1 MRRRRRAVR
10 VLRQAWLALSC
21 VAAFGFL
28 WGTTHAYD
36 FWTVVTWDTPQ
47 ARANIV
53 LTGMASCAP
62 LTLAMFV
69 AAGQERRVRLS
80 YCLLA
85 ASALAALAATAVM
98 LLQNAGLP
106 SLRNAYGTAADPHE
120 NEKLVGEALKDVRNS
135 VQIVTKFGIRFDETS
150 TAVNKPLIPDSRPE
164 TIRASVE
171 GSLRRLGTD
180 HIDLYFQH
188 RMDPSVESEAVA
200 QVMADLIKEGKITH
214 WGISEAAEDYLRRAH
229 KVCPVTAVQNRYSM
243 MARQHE
249 ALFPVL
255 EELNVGFVAFSP
267 MANGLLTACYG
278 KDDKFDPKL
287 DYRSAMP
294 QFTPEAAEENRELLG
309 LLRDLAEQKGA
320 TPAQIS
326 LSWMLCKK
334 PYIVPIPGSR
344 KVERMRENAG
354 AADIVLSAAEVAQID
369 HILNTIPMSAVFG
382 GTAVKS
388 R

>member
-1 MRRRRRAVR
+1 MNTRTLGADLTVSAVG
-10 VLRQAWLALSC
+10 LGC
-21 VAAFGFL
+21 MGFS
-28 WGTTHAYD
+28 HAYGAPTEKNEAIRSIRAAYD
-36 FWTVVTWDTPQ
+36 LGYTMFDT
-47 ARANIV
+47 AE
-53 LTGMASCAP
+53 T
-62 LTLAMFV
+62 
-69 AAGQERRVRLS
+69 
-80 YCLLA
+80 
-85 ASALAALAATAVM
+85 
-98 LLQNAGLP
+98 
-106 SLRNAYGTAADPHE
+106 YGTAADPHE

-171 GSLRRLGTD
+171 GSLRRLQTD

-188 RMDPSVESEAVA
+188 RMDPRVEPETVA
-200 QVMADLIKEGKITH
+200 RVMADLIREGKITH
-214 WGISEAAEDYLRRAH
+214 WGISEATEDYLRRAH

-267 MANGLLTACYG
+267 MANGLLTARYG

-294 QFTPEAAEENRELLG
+294 QFTPEAAEENRELLD

-326 LSWMLCKK
+326 LAWMLCKK

-354 AADIVLSAAEVAQID
+354 AADATLSAAEVAQID
-369 HILNTIPMSAVFG
+369 HILETIPMSAVFG
-382 GTAVKS
+382 GTKVVSK
-388 R
+388 

>member
-1 MRRRRRAVR
+1 MNTRTLGADLTVSAVG
-10 VLRQAWLALSC
+10 LGC
-21 VAAFGFL
+21 MGFS
-28 WGTTHAYD
+28 HAYGAPTEKNEAIRSIRAAYD
-36 FWTVVTWDTPQ
+36 LGYTMFDT
-47 ARANIV
+47 AE
-53 LTGMASCAP
+53 T
-62 LTLAMFV
+62 
-69 AAGQERRVRLS
+69 
-80 YCLLA
+80 
-85 ASALAALAATAVM
+85 
-98 LLQNAGLP
+98 
-106 SLRNAYGTAADPHE
+106 YGTAADPHE
-120 NEKLVGEALKDVRNS
+120 NEKLVGEALADVRNS

-188 RMDPSVESEAVA
+188 RVDPSVEPEAVA
-200 QVMADLIKEGKITH
+200 QVMADLIREGKITH
-214 WGISEAAEDYLRRAH
+214 WGISEATEDYLRRAH
-229 KVCPVTAVQNRYSM
+229 RVCLVTAVQNRYSM

-267 MANGLLTACYG
+267 MANGLLTARYG

-294 QFTPEAAEENRELLG
+294 QFTPEAAEENRALLG

-326 LSWMLCKK
+326 LAWMLCKK

-354 AADIVLSAAEVAQID
+354 AADVTLSAAEVAQID
-369 HILNTIPMSAVFG
+369 HILETIPMSAVFG
-382 GTAVKS
+382 GTKVVSK
-388 R
+388 

>member
-1 MRRRRRAVR
+1 MNTRTLGADLTVSAVG
-10 VLRQAWLALSC
+10 LGC
-21 VAAFGFL
+21 MGFS
-28 WGTTHAYD
+28 HAYGAPTEKNEAIRSIRAAYD
-36 FWTVVTWDTPQ
+36 LGYTMFDT
-47 ARANIV
+47 AE
-53 LTGMASCAP
+53 T
-62 LTLAMFV
+62 
-69 AAGQERRVRLS
+69 
-80 YCLLA
+80 
-85 ASALAALAATAVM
+85 
-98 LLQNAGLP
+98 
-106 SLRNAYGTAADPHE
+106 YGTAADPHE
-120 NEKLVGEALKDVRNS
+120 NEKLVGEALADVRNS

-171 GSLRRLGTD
+171 GSLRRLQTD

-188 RMDPSVESEAVA
+188 RMDPGVEPEAVA
-200 QVMADLIKEGKITH
+200 QVMADLIREGKITH
-214 WGISEAAEDYLRRAH
+214 WGISEATEDYLRRAH
-229 KVCPVTAVQNRYSM
+229 AVCPVTAVQNRYSM

-267 MANGLLTACYG
+267 MANGLLTARYG

-294 QFTPEAAEENRELLG
+294 QFTPEAAEENRALLG

-326 LSWMLCKK
+326 LAWMLCKK

-354 AADIVLSAAEVAQID
+354 AADATLSAAEVAQID
-369 HILNTIPMSAVFG
+369 HILETIPMSAVFG
-382 GTAVKS
+382 GTKVVSK
-388 R
+388 